1 MDCELHSFLIVAMQE
16 NLWSSGTIMSCGS
29 FTVDIGPVGT
39 KVFNFENAGTSKS
52 GCCRFPLRFGSSIDS
67 SRQREGRSTAASFLS
82 FDDLTAIEPWTVSL
96 CLFLTTIHYVSRDRV
111 SESKS
116 LLIRFI
122 LTIWQPISARGADNP
137 IVEPCFF
144 SMILSSYRMRVSKRS
159 KRLTITHCLSSCF
172 RVDRS
177 LIVDYL
183 TCLSQLLDV

>member
-1 MDCELHSFLIVAMQE
+1 MLGPRNRAVVAFLFVLAVRSIPRVNE
-16 NLWSSGTIMSCGS
+16 RVWYGILE
-29 FTVDIGPVGT
+29 
-39 KVFNFENAGTSKS
+39 FNVPLSTRGAIN
-52 GCCRFPLRFGSSIDS
+52 CR
-67 SRQREGRSTAASFLS
+67 FLS

-177 LIVDYL
+177 LIVDY
-183 TCLSQLLDV
+183 T